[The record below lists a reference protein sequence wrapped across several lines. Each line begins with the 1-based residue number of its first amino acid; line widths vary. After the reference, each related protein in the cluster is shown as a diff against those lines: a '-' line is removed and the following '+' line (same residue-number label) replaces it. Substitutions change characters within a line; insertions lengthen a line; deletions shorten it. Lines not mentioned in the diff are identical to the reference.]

1 LIALL
6 STEAKYIMGAHAT
19 KEAIWLRQLL
29 AELGLP
35 DDDPTILQMDSQS
48 AIAIAKNPQFHNRTK
63 YIEVCHHFLCRQV
76 EEEKIELDY
85 VPTNDQ
91 VADTLTKGLN

>member
-1 LIALL
+1 MWAKELSNHSSTSSYVYQLACGAISWSLKKQSSIALS

-35 DDDPTILQMDSQS
+35 DDDPIVLHMDSQ
-48 AIAIAKNPQFHNRTK
+48 
-63 YIEVCHHFLCRQV
+63 
-76 EEEKIELDY
+76 
-85 VPTNDQ
+85 
-91 VADTLTKGLN
+91 